1 MRCHVPRCDV
11 GGQVSAPL
19 QPVASWG
26 RLSRDGHG
34 VVGLHDRRR
43 VADVVRRSALPGL
56 VYGNGRSYGDVC
68 LNPGGTLWTA
78 RGLDKFIAFDAEA
91 GIIECEAGVLL
102 KEIIDVTLPRGW
114 FPPVVPGTQFVT
126 VGGAIAN
133 DVHGK
138 AHHVAGSF
146 GDHVLDLELLRT
158 DGSAMHCS
166 TYENRDWFEA
176 TVGGLGLTGIITRAR
191 LRLRRVDGPWLDAQT
206 IPFDSLERF
215 FDLSAEAKRSFEYTV
230 SWIDCVS
237 GGGGRG
243 VFFQGNHAARRD
255 HPMARRVKTFPLTPP
270 VSLVNGL
277 SLRVFNRLYYA
288 LQTAKTGRAEQHY
301 VPFFFPLDNLL
312 EWNRMYGPRGFYQY
326 QSVVPPAVALEATR
340 AMLREISASGLG
352 SFLAVLKTFG
362 ERPAPGML
370 SFPMPGTTL
379 ALDFPN
385 GVERTLKLFGR
396 LNAIVREAGG
406 RLYSAKD
413 ACMPRDLFERGYPRL
428 AEFLPYRDPG
438 LSSAMSRRLLGS

>member
-1 MRCHVPRCDV
+1 MRHVT
-11 GGQVSAPL
+11 
-19 QPVASWG
+19 SWG
-26 RLSRDGHG
+26 RLASEPHS
-34 VVGLHDRRR
+34 VVGLHDRHR
-43 VADVVRRSALPGL
+43 VADVVRGATLPGL

-78 RGLDKFIAFDAEA
+78 RGLDRFIAFDAEA
-91 GIIECEAGVLL
+91 GVIDCEAGVLL
-102 KEIIDVTLPRGW
+102 KEIIEVALPRGW
-114 FPPVVPGTQFVT
+114 FLPVVPGTQFVT

-146 GDHVLDLELLRT
+146 GDHVLGFELLRT
-158 DGSAMHCS
+158 DGTVLRCAPD
-166 TYENRDWFEA
+166 ENREWFEA
-176 TVGGLGLTGIITRAR
+176 TVGGLGLTGVIVRAR

-206 IPFDSLERF
+206 VPFDSLERF
-215 FDLSAEAKRSFEYTV
+215 FELSAHAKPRFEYTV
-230 SWIDCVS
+230 AWIDCVS

-255 HPMARRVKTFPLTPP
+255 HPPARRAKTFPITPP

-288 LQTAKTGRAEQHY
+288 LQKARAGRAEQHY

-326 QSVVPPAVALEATR
+326 QSVVPPGAALDATR
-340 AMLREISASGLG
+340 AMLREVSAAGLG

-385 GVERTLKLFGR
+385 GGARTLQLFGR

-406 RLYSAKD
+406 RLYPAKD
-413 ACMPRDLFERGYPRL
+413 ACMPRQMFEQAYPRL
-428 AEFLPYRDPG
+428 GEFLRYRDPG

>member
-1 MRCHVPRCDV
+1 V
-11 GGQVSAPL
+11 GGDMSEALHPIS
-19 QPVASWG
+19 SWG
-26 RLSRDGHG
+26 RLSRAEHR
-34 VVGLHDRRR
+34 VVGLNDRHR
-43 VADVVRRSALPGL
+43 VAEAVLGSTLPGI
-56 VYGNGRSYGDVC
+56 VFGNGRSYGDVC
-68 LNPGGTLWTA
+68 LNPGGSLWTA

-102 KEIIDVTLPRGW
+102 KEIIDVALPCGW
-114 FPPVVPGTQFVT
+114 FLPVVPGTQFVT

-138 AHHVAGSF
+138 AHHAVGSF
-146 GDHVLDLELLRT
+146 GDHVLDFELLRT
-158 DGSAMHCS
+158 DGTVLHCS
-166 TYENRDWFEA
+166 SDENRDWFSA
-176 TVGGLGLTGIITRAR
+176 TMGGLGLTGIITRAL
-191 LRLRRVDGPWLDAQT
+191 LRLRRVDGPWLNAET

-215 FDLSAEAKRSFEYTV
+215 FELSMEAKRRFEYTV

-237 GGGGRG
+237 GGGRG

-255 HPMARRVKTFPLTPP
+255 HPPLRGVKTFPVTSP

-277 SLRVFNRLYYA
+277 SLRVFNHLYYA
-288 LQTAKTGRAEQHY
+288 LQRARQGRSEQHY

-326 QSVVPPAVALEATR
+326 QSVVPPATALEVTR
-340 AMLREISASGLG
+340 QMLRAISASSLG
-352 SFLAVLKTFG
+352 SFLAVLKTFCD
-362 ERPAPGML
+362 RPAPGML

-385 GVERTLKLFGR
+385 GGAPTLKLFER

-406 RLYSAKD
+406 RLYPAKD
-413 ACMPRDLFERGYPRL
+413 ACMPRDLFEQGYPRL
-428 AEFLPYRDPG
+428 GEFLPYRDPG

>member
-1 MRCHVPRCDV
+1 MSGVLHPI
-11 GGQVSAPL
+11 
-19 QPVASWG
+19 ASWG
-26 RLSRDGHG
+26 RLSREGHRLIG
-34 VVGLHDRRR
+34 LYDRDRVGE
-43 VADVVRRSALPGL
+43 VVRRSPLPGI
-56 VYGNGRSYGDVC
+56 VFGNGRSYGDVC
-68 LNPGGTLWTA
+68 LNPGGALWTA

-91 GIIECEAGVLL
+91 GVIECEAGVLL
-102 KEIIDVTLPRGW
+102 KEIIDVVLPRGW
-114 FPPVVPGTQFVT
+114 FLPVVPGTQFVT
-126 VGGAIAN
+126 VGGAIAT

-146 GDHVLDLELLRT
+146 GDHVLGFELLRT
-158 DGSAMHCS
+158 DGTVLHCS
-166 TYENRDWFEA
+166 PEENRDWFEA
-176 TVGGLGLTGIITRAR
+176 TVGGLGLTGVITRAL

-206 IPFDSLERF
+206 VPFDCLERF
-215 FDLSAEAKRSFEYTV
+215 FELSAQARRAFEYTV

-255 HPMARRVKTFPLTPP
+255 HPRAKAARSFPLTPP

-277 SLRVFNRLYYA
+277 SLRVFNHLYYA
-288 LQTAKTGRAEQHY
+288 LQKAKRGRGEQHY

-312 EWNRMYGPRGFYQY
+312 EWNRIYGPRGFYQY
-326 QSVVPPAVALEATR
+326 QSVVPPAVALDATR

-362 ERPAPGML
+362 GRPAPGML

-385 GVERTLKLFGR
+385 GGERTLKLFDR

-406 RLYSAKD
+406 RLYPAKD
-413 ACMPRDLFERGYPRL
+413 ACMPRELFERGYPRL
-428 AEFLPYRDPG
+428 AEFLRFRDPG

>member
-1 MRCHVPRCDV
+1 M
-11 GGQVSAPL
+11 STPL

-26 RLSRDGHG
+26 RLSRDGHR
-34 VVGLHDRRR
+34 VVGLHDRQR
-43 VADVVRRSALPGL
+43 VAESVRGSALPGIA
-56 VYGNGRSYGDVC
+56 YGNGRSYGDVC

-78 RGLDKFIAFDAEA
+78 RGLDKFIGFDGDA

-102 KEIIDVTLPRGW
+102 KEIIDVVLPRGW
-114 FPPVVPGTQFVT
+114 FLPVVPGTQFVT

-138 AHHVAGSF
+138 AHHAAGSF

-158 DGSAMHCS
+158 DGSALHCS
-166 TYENRDWFEA
+166 GEQNRDWFAA

-191 LRLRRVDGPWLDAQT
+191 LRLRRVDGPWLDAET

-215 FDLSAEAKRSFEYTV
+215 FELSAEAKRSFEYTV

-255 HPMARRVKTFPLTPP
+255 HLAARPARTFPLTPP

-288 LQTAKTGRAEQHY
+288 LQKTRRGRAEQHY

-326 QSVVPPAVALEATR
+326 QSVVPPAAALEVTR
-340 AMLREISASGLG
+340 QMLSEISASGLG

-385 GVERTLKLFGR
+385 GGAPTLKLFDR
-396 LNAIVREAGG
+396 LNAIVLDAGG
-406 RLYSAKD
+406 RLYPAKD
-413 ACMPRDLFERGYPRL
+413 ACMPRQLLERGYPRL
-428 AEFLPYRDPG
+428 GEFLRYRDPG

>member
-1 MRCHVPRCDV
+1 M
-11 GGQVSAPL
+11 SAVL

-26 RLSRDGHG
+26 RLANERHR
-34 VVGLHDRRR
+34 VVGLHDRLR
-43 VADVVRRSALPGL
+43 VAEVLRASSLPGI
-56 VYGNGRSYGDVC
+56 VFGNGRSYGDVC

-78 RGLDKFIAFDAEA
+78 RGLDKFIAFDAET
-91 GIIECEAGVLL
+91 GVVECEAGVLL
-102 KEIIDVTLPRGW
+102 KEIIDVALPRGW

-146 GDHVLDLELLRT
+146 GDHVLDYELLRT
-158 DGSAMHCS
+158 DGTAMRCS
-166 TYENRDWFEA
+166 REENRDWFEA
-176 TVGGLGLTGIITRAR
+176 TIGGLGLTGVITRAR
-191 LRLRRVDGPWLDAQT
+191 LRLRRVDGPWLDAET

-215 FDLSAEAKRSFEYTV
+215 FELSAEAKRNFEYTV

-237 GGGGRG
+237 GGSGRG
-243 VFFQGNHAARRD
+243 VFFQGNHVARRD
-255 HPMARRVKTFPLTPP
+255 PVPVRRARTFPLTPP

-277 SLRVFNRLYYA
+277 SLRVFNHLYFA
-288 LQTAKTGRAEQHY
+288 LQKARRGRGEQHY

-312 EWNRMYGPRGFYQY
+312 EWNRMYGPRGFFQY
-326 QSVVPPAVALEATR
+326 QSVVPPAVALDATR
-340 AMLREISASGLG
+340 QMLREISASGLG

-362 ERPAPGML
+362 DRPAPGML

-385 GVERTLKLFGR
+385 GGERTLKLFDR
-396 LNAIVREAGG
+396 LNSIVRDAGG
-406 RLYSAKD
+406 RLYPAKD
-413 ACMPRDLFERGYPRL
+413 ACMPRELLERGYQRL
-428 AEFLPYRDPG
+428 AEFVRYRDPG

>member
-1 MRCHVPRCDV
+1 V
-11 GGQVSAPL
+11 GGHVSTPL

-26 RLSRDGHG
+26 RLSRDGHR
-34 VVGLHDRRR
+34 VVGLHDRQR
-43 VADVVRRSALPGL
+43 VAESVRGSALPGIA
-56 VYGNGRSYGDVC
+56 YGNGRSYGDVC

-78 RGLDKFIAFDAEA
+78 RGLDKFIGFDGDA

-102 KEIIDVTLPRGW
+102 KEIIDVVLPRGW
-114 FPPVVPGTQFVT
+114 FLPVVPGTQFVT

-138 AHHVAGSF
+138 AHHAAGSF

-158 DGSAMHCS
+158 DGSALHCS
-166 TYENRDWFEA
+166 GEQNRDWFAA

-191 LRLRRVDGPWLDAQT
+191 LRLRRVDGPWLDAET

-215 FDLSAEAKRSFEYTV
+215 FELSAEAKRSFEYTV

-255 HPMARRVKTFPLTPP
+255 HLAARPARTFPLTPP

-288 LQTAKTGRAEQHY
+288 LQKTRRGRAEQHY

-326 QSVVPPAVALEATR
+326 QSVVPPAAALEVTR
-340 AMLREISASGLG
+340 QMLSEISASGLG

-385 GVERTLKLFGR
+385 GGAPTLKLFDR
-396 LNAIVREAGG
+396 LNAIVLDAGG
-406 RLYSAKD
+406 RLYPAKD
-413 ACMPRDLFERGYPRL
+413 ACMPRQLLERGYPRL
-428 AEFLPYRDPG
+428 GEFLRYRDPG

>member
-1 MRCHVPRCDV
+1 M
-11 GGQVSAPL
+11 STPL

-26 RLSRDGHG
+26 RLSRDGHR
-34 VVGLHDRRR
+34 VVGLHDRQR
-43 VADVVRRSALPGL
+43 VAEAVRGSALPGIA
-56 VYGNGRSYGDVC
+56 YGNGRSYGDVC
-68 LNPGGTLWTA
+68 LNPGETLWTA
-78 RGLDKFIAFDAEA
+78 RGLDKFIGFDGDA
-91 GIIECEAGVLL
+91 GIVECEAGVLL
-102 KEIIDVTLPRGW
+102 KEIIDVVLPRGW
-114 FPPVVPGTQFVT
+114 FLPVVPGTQFVT

-146 GDHVLDLELLRT
+146 GDHVLEFELLRT
-158 DGSAMHCS
+158 DGAVMRCS
-166 TYENRDWFEA
+166 REDNRGWFEA
-176 TVGGLGLTGIITRAR
+176 TIGGLGLTGVITRAR
-191 LRLRRVDGPWLDAQT
+191 LRLRRVDGPWLDAET
-206 IPFDSLERF
+206 IPFESLERF
-215 FDLSAEAKRSFEYTV
+215 FELSAEAKRSFEYTV
-230 SWIDCVS
+230 SWIDCVR

-255 HPMARRVKTFPLTPP
+255 HPAARPARTFPLTPP

-288 LQTAKTGRAEQHY
+288 LQKTKRGRAEQHY
-301 VPFFFPLDNLL
+301 LPFFFPLDNLL

-326 QSVVPPAVALEATR
+326 QSVVPPAVALKITR
-340 AMLREISASGLG
+340 QMLREISASGLG

-385 GVERTLKLFGR
+385 GGVPTLKLFDR
-396 LNAIVREAGG
+396 LNAIVLDAGG
-406 RLYSAKD
+406 RLYPAKD
-413 ACMPRDLFERGYPRL
+413 ACMPRELFEHGYPRL
-428 AEFLPYRDPG
+428 SEFLRYRDPG

>member
-1 MRCHVPRCDV
+1 MSEVLH
-11 GGQVSAPL
+11 
-19 QPVASWG
+19 PVASWG
-26 RLSRDGHG
+26 RLTREPHR
-34 VVGLHDRRR
+34 VVALHDRHR
-43 VADVVRRSALPGL
+43 VGNVVHGAPLPGIAF
-56 VYGNGRSYGDVC
+56 GNGRSYGDVC

-78 RGLDKFIAFDAEA
+78 RGLDRFIAFDAEA

-114 FPPVVPGTQFVT
+114 FLPVVPGTQFVT

-146 GDHVLDLELLRT
+146 GDHVLGFDLVRT
-158 DGSAMHCS
+158 DGSLLHCS
-166 TYENRDWFEA
+166 PLENRDWFEA
-176 TVGGLGLTGIITRAR
+176 TVGGLGLTGIITSAR
-191 LRLRRVDGPWLDAQT
+191 LRLRRVDGPWLDAET

-215 FDLSAEAKRSFEYTV
+215 FELSAQAKRSFEYTV

-255 HPMARRVKTFPLTPP
+255 HPPARRARRFPLTPP
-270 VSLVNGL
+270 VSLVNRL
-277 SLRVFNRLYYA
+277 SLRVFNHLYYG
-288 LQTAKTGRAEQHY
+288 LQRTKRGRSEQHY

-326 QSVVPPAVALEATR
+326 QSVVPPAVALDATR

-362 ERPAPGML
+362 DRPAPGML

-385 GVERTLKLFGR
+385 GGERTLKLFDR
-396 LNAIVREAGG
+396 LNAIVREVGG
-406 RLYSAKD
+406 RLYPAKD
-413 ACMPRDLFERGYPRL
+413 ACMPRELLERGYPRL
-428 AEFLPYRDPG
+428 AEFLRFRDPG

>member
-1 MRCHVPRCDV
+1 MS
-11 GGQVSAPL
+11 GAL

-26 RLSRDGHG
+26 RLSRDGHR
-34 VVGLHDRRR
+34 VVGLHERARL
-43 VADVVRRSALPGL
+43 ADLVRNSVLPGL

-78 RGLDKFIAFDAEA
+78 RGLDRFIAFDAES

-102 KEIIDVTLPRGW
+102 KEIIDVALPRGW

-138 AHHVAGSF
+138 AHHAAGSF
-146 GDHVLDLELLRT
+146 GDHVLAFDLLRT
-158 DGSAMHCS
+158 DGALLRCS
-166 TYENRDWFEA
+166 PQENRDWFEA

-191 LRLRRVDGPWLDAQT
+191 LQLRRVDGPWLDAET
-206 IPFDSLERF
+206 IPFGSLERF
-215 FDLSAEAKRSFEYTV
+215 FELSAQAARSFEYTV

-237 GGGGRG
+237 GVGGRG

-255 HPMARRVKTFPLTPP
+255 HPPARRARRFPPTPP

-277 SLRVFNRLYYA
+277 SLRVFNHLYYG
-288 LQTAKTGRAEQHY
+288 LQKAKRGRGEQHY
-301 VPFFFPLDNLL
+301 LPFFFPLDNLL

-326 QSVVPPAVALEATR
+326 QSVVPPAVALDATR
-340 AMLREISASGLG
+340 AMLREISAAGLG

-362 ERPAPGML
+362 ERPSLGML

-379 ALDFPN
+379 ALHFPN
-385 GVERTLKLFGR
+385 GGDRTLQLFGR

-406 RLYSAKD
+406 RLYPAKD

-428 AEFLPYRDPG
+428 AEFLRFRDPG
-438 LSSAMSRRLLGS
+438 LSSAMSRRLLGA

>member
-1 MRCHVPRCDV
+1 MHT
-11 GGQVSAPL
+11 VS
-19 QPVASWG
+19 SWG
-26 RLSRDGHG
+26 RLTREPHA
-34 VVGLHDRRR
+34 VTRLHDRHR
-43 VADVVRRSALPGL
+43 VAQAVRGSVLPGI

-68 LNPGGTLWTA
+68 LNPGGTLWA
-78 RGLDKFIAFDAEA
+78 AGGLDKFIEFDAEA
-91 GIIECEAGVLL
+91 GVIDCEAGVLL
-102 KEIIDVTLPRGW
+102 KEIIEVALPRGW

-146 GDHVLDLELLRT
+146 GDHVLGFELLRT
-158 DGSAMHCS
+158 DGTVLRCS
-166 TYENRDWFEA
+166 REENRDWFEA
-176 TVGGLGLTGIITRAR
+176 TVGGLGLTGVIVRAR
-191 LRLRRVDGPWLDAQT
+191 LRLRRVDGPWLET
-206 IPFDSLERF
+206 ETVPFDSLEHF
-215 FDLSAEAKRSFEYTV
+215 FELSAQAKPRFEYTV
-230 SWIDCVS
+230 AWIDCAS
-237 GGGGRG
+237 AGGRG
-243 VFFQGNHAARRD
+243 VFFQGNHAARCD
-255 HPMARRVKTFPLTPP
+255 HPPARRAKVFSFTPP

-288 LQTAKTGRAEQHY
+288 LHRARAGRGEQHY

-312 EWNRMYGPRGFYQY
+312 QWNRMYGPRGFYQY
-326 QSVVPPAVALEATR
+326 QSVVPPGAALDATR

-379 ALDFPN
+379 ALDFAN
-385 GVERTLKLFGR
+385 GGERTLNLFER

-406 RLYSAKD
+406 RLYPAKD
-413 ACMPRDLFERGYPRL
+413 ACMPRQLFEQGYPRL
-428 AEFLPYRDPG
+428 GEFLRYRDPG
-438 LSSAMSRRLLGS
+438 ISSAMSRRLLGS